1 VRKFCFL
8 ILLSILAIKGF
19 AQKGKQVQLTSSETF
34 KGFTKQGV
42 MRIIR
47 PIFSQEG
54 STLTADSADFNQ
66 NANTFDAFGNVVI
79 TQPNG
84 TTIYADL
91 LNYNGTTRQAILTN
105 NVRLNDRGT
114 LLTTNFLTYNL
125 GTRIGTYVNGGQIVN
140 QGDVLTSKNGYY
152 FATTQD
158 AYFRYD
164 VVVNTADAIIKTD
177 TLKYNTV
184 GRIAYFYGPTN
195 IKGKKDQTNL
205 YTENGNYNTLT
216 GQAYFGKRNL
226 YTDGSKSLRGDSLY
240 YDRRIGN
247 GRALGRVT
255 FIDTVQKST
264 LKGDVGVYNEKDE
277 SAFVTGH
284 AYVILETKQD
294 SNKVD
299 SIYMTADTLRTKL
312 IFLRNLKP
320 ANSQEL
326 KSNEEVAEEGA
337 DETGAVA
344 GEEGAATQES
354 RPAKE
359 ETNAET
365 QNEAL
370 AANTEKTDQPQKDNK
385 ENDQKEKPKK
395 KRKLF
400 GLFKKQSSK
409 EQDST
414 KTGTSIK
421 DANTKRNSK
430 EDTKVAQTD
439 SLTKD
444 SLDIAKKATTKTPL
458 DTTRTRIV
466 MAYHKVKIFKSD
478 LQTKSDSAF
487 YSYADSIIR
496 CYKNPIIWTQGS
508 QLSADTIFMQLK
520 NQKLDNMLLQ
530 HDGFIASTELDSS
543 KFNQVKGKVLT
554 GLFRN
559 NKLWQMYVDGNA
571 ESIYYTVEDS
581 AYSGMNRTLSSRMRL
596 QFEEN
601 KLKEVM
607 VIRKPEG
614 KYYPIEKIDK
624 DQEILKG
631 FIWKPNERPKSKEEI
646 LGIKKTVPVKKK
658 TTPSAKPLA
667 KKAKKS

>member
-1 VRKFCFL
+1 MRKFCFL
-8 ILLSILAIKGF
+8 ILFTLAAINSF
-19 AQKGKQVQLTSSETF
+19 AQKGKQVQLTSSESF

-42 MRIIR
+42 MRILK

-84 TTIYADL
+84 TTIYSDL

-125 GTRIGTYVNGGQIVN
+125 GTRIGTYLNGGRIDN
-140 QGDVLTSKNGYY
+140 QGDILTSKNGYY

-177 TLKYNTV
+177 TLKYNTAN
-184 GRIAYFYGPTN
+184 RIAYFYGPTN
-195 IKGKKDQTNL
+195 IKGKKDRTNL

-216 GQAYFGKRNL
+216 GQAYFGKRNT
-226 YTDGSKSLRGDSLY
+226 YTDGSKTLKGDSLY

-247 GRALGRVT
+247 GRAIGRVT

-264 LKGDVGVYNEKDE
+264 LRGDIGVYNQRDE

-312 IFLRNLKP
+312 ILLKDLRP
-320 ANSQEL
+320 ANEEEL
-326 KSNEEVAEEGA
+326 KSNEEVAQEEQTA
-337 DETGAVA
+337 
-344 GEEGAATQES
+344 EGAAPEGA
-354 RPAKE
+354 P
-359 ETNAET
+359 
-365 QNEAL
+365 
-370 AANTEKTDQPQKDNK
+370 ANTSGDTQPATSSTGNSEQETVQETPAEQPENEEKK
-385 ENDQKEKPKK
+385 KPAKK
-395 KRKLF
+395 KR
-400 GLFKKQSSK
+400 GLLGIFNKKKTAQ
-409 EQDST
+409 QDSVT
-414 KTGTSIK
+414 NIGKPTSEDRKTATLPASRDSVTADSVTLAK
-421 DANTKRNSK
+421 A
-430 EDTKVAQTD
+430 VA
-439 SLTKD
+439 KNP
-444 SLDIAKKATTKTPL
+444 AL
-458 DTTRTRIV
+458 DTARTRIV
-466 MAYHKVKIFKSD
+466 LAYHKVKIFKSD

-496 CYKNPIIWTQGS
+496 CYKSPIIWTQGS
-508 QLSADTIFMQLK
+508 QLSADTIFLKLK
-520 NQKLDNMLLQ
+520 NQRLDNMLLQ
-530 HDGFIASTELDSS
+530 HNGFIASTQLDSS

-554 GLFRN
+554 GIFKD
-559 NKLWQMYVDGNA
+559 NKLYQMYVDGNA

-596 QFEEN
+596 QFENN
-601 KLKEVM
+601 KVQEVM

-614 KYYPIEKIDK
+614 KYHPIEKINK
-624 DQEILKG
+624 DDEILKG

-646 LGIKKTVPVKKK
+646 LGIKRTTPVKRKVPATKPAATSTQKK
-658 TTPSAKPLA
+658 KG
-667 KKAKKS
+667 

>member
-1 VRKFCFL
+1 
-8 ILLSILAIKGF
+8 
-19 AQKGKQVQLTSSETF
+19 
-34 KGFTKQGV
+34 

-84 TTIYADL
+84 TTIYSDL

-125 GTRIGTYVNGGQIVN
+125 GTRIGTYVNGGRIDN
-140 QGDVLTSKNGYY
+140 QGDILTSKNGYY

-177 TLKYNTV
+177 TLKYNTAN
-184 GRIAYFYGPTN
+184 RIAYFYGPTN

-216 GQAYFGKRNL
+216 GQAYFGKKNL
-226 YTDGSKSLRGDSLY
+226 YTDGSKTLKGDSLY

-247 GRALGRVT
+247 GRAIGRVT

-264 LKGDVGVYNEKDE
+264 LRGDIGVYNQRDE

-312 IFLRNLKP
+312 ILVKDLRP
-320 ANSQEL
+320 ANEEEL
-326 KSNEEVAEEGA
+326 KSNEEVAQEEEQPAEGTA
-337 DETGAVA
+337 QEGTATPDNASTETKTAAPPVTA
-344 GEEGAATQES
+344 KEQDQEQEAPAEQPKEEEKK
-354 RPAKE
+354 RPAK
-359 ETNAET
+359 
-365 QNEAL
+365 
-370 AANTEKTDQPQKDNK
+370 
-385 ENDQKEKPKK
+385 K
-395 KRKLF
+395 KRGLL
-400 GLFKKQSSK
+400 GLFNKKQAVP
-409 EQDST
+409 QDSVT
-414 KTGTSIK
+414 TTAKAAPPADRKNTAKTVGRDSVSI
-421 DANTKRNSK
+421 
-430 EDTKVAQTD
+430 D
-439 SLTKD
+439 STTL
-444 SLDIAKKATTKTPL
+444 AKTAKNPAL
-458 DTTRTRIV
+458 DTARTRIV

-496 CYKNPIIWTQGS
+496 CYKSPMIWTQGS
-508 QLSADTIFMQLK
+508 QLSADTIFLK
-520 NQKLDNMLLQ
+520 LKDQKLDNMLLQ
-530 HDGFIASTELDSS
+530 HNGFIASTQLDSS

-554 GLFRN
+554 GIFKD
-559 NKLWQMYVDGNA
+559 NKLYQMYVDGNA

-581 AYSGMNRTLSSRMRL
+581 AYSGMNRTLSSRMRI
-596 QFEEN
+596 QFANN
-601 KLKEVM
+601 KVQEVL

-614 KYYPIEKIDK
+614 KYHPIEKINK
-624 DQEILKG
+624 DDEILKG
-631 FIWKPNERPKSKEEI
+631 FVWKPNERPKSKEEI
-646 LGIKKTVPVKKK
+646 LGIKRTAAVKRKAPAAKPTATSPKKK
-658 TTPSAKPLA
+658 KG
-667 KKAKKS
+667 